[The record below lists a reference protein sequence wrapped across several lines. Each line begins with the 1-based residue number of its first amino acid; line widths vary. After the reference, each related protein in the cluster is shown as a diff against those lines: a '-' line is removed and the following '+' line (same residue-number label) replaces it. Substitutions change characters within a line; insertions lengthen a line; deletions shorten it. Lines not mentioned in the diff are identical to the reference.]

1 MMPQATVFLVQTTI
15 LATVAGSL
23 PDEIPRRRIHLLLN
37 IRVQVQAGFELKN
50 RNKIRRVDQS
60 LVFRAFRVAKRPLVS
75 QLSQRIDPLLNRPA
89 NLEINDSTCGLGV
102 EATAQGLQNPI
113 QATRSAH
120 VNTLARTVRPS
131 RGQRTILELTASGG
145 RLRRV
150 SVWGSF
156 VTAKPSRSRTEWFG
170 FQSDRPRQL
179 DMAVSFEC
187 DF

>member
-102 EATAQGLQNPI
+102 EATAQG
-113 QATRSAH
+113 
-120 VNTLARTVRPS
+120 RPS